1 MMHRPRK
8 HAQPEIMEAT
18 PAGQRRVALLALIAM
33 AALGGFH
40 LYALPELGALL
51 NNATGQVPT
60 ADQIRQ
66 LQAVFIGIGVLGI
79 ATAAIVLN
87 NGIQGLARA
96 QSPASNAWIW
106 RDTPILRG
114 VKARRRSW
122 INIITGLFVGLICAG
137 LVVYIVQTLE
147 RSMPPALREGV
158 TVVEQKGAP
167 Q

>member
-1 MMHRPRK
+1 MTLPPHKRK
-8 HAQPEIMEAT
+8 LPEIMQAT
-18 PAGQRRVALLALIAM
+18 PAGQRRVAIIAAIAL
-33 AALGGFH
+33 AALAAFH
-40 LYALPELGALL
+40 LYALPQLGVLLDKTGPAPAAL
-51 NNATGQVPT
+51 
-60 ADQIRQ
+60 QIRQ
-66 LQAVFIGIGVLGI
+66 LQAVFILIGVLGI
-79 ATAAIVLN
+79 GTAAIVLN

-96 QSPASNAWIW
+96 QSPASDAWLW

-122 INIITGLFVGLICAG
+122 INIVTGLFVGLICAG

-147 RSMPPALREGV
+147 RAMPPALRDGV